1 MVKIS
6 SGRNVIHSIRTDVE
20 ALVKAA
26 DLHVKHSRFGLAFK
40 TNYVN

>member
-1 MVKIS
+1 MKIDGS
-6 SGRNVIHSIRTDVE
+6 ECHAFLRTDDVE

-26 DLHVKHSRFGLAFK
+26 DLHVKHSRKSFAYK